1 MKLKKVITLI
11 TVVFLALPVS
21 AQEAENNEVINI
33 SNELGMHAGFT
44 TGIGLS
50 FRHWSEKYG
59 VQVTAIPLKANDF
72 QFVSAGLTG
81 LYSLTNKKYTR
92 FYLYLGNHLLINS
105 TYYNTYTEQEETR
118 TSYNV
123 GFGTGF
129 EVGRKVRFTVMAGYG
144 GYNITDVQDYYLL
157 PTIETGLYFKLG
169 QQ

>member
-1 MKLKKVITLI
+1 MLLKKISLTLAALMFAI
-11 TVVFLALPVS
+11 FVF
-21 AQEAENNEVINI
+21 AQEAENNEIINN

-50 FRHWSEKYG
+50 FRHWSNKFG

-81 LYSLTNKKYTR
+81 LYSLSNKKYTR

-105 TYYNTYTEQEETR
+105 SFNNWYSDQNQTETR
-118 TSYNV
+118 YNL

-129 EVGRKVRFTVMAGYG
+129 EVGKKVRFNIMVGYG
-144 GYNITDVQDYYLL
+144 AYNITNAPDYYLL
-157 PTIETGLYFKLG
+157 PTVESGLYFKL
-169 QQ
+169 

>member
-1 MKLKKVITLI
+1 MIHKKITLI
-11 TVVFLALPVS
+11 LAALMLSVFTF
-21 AQEAENNEVINI
+21 AQEAENNEIVYN

-50 FRHWSEKYG
+50 FRHWSGKYG

-81 LYSLTNKKYTR
+81 LYSLSNKKYTR

-105 TYYNTYTEQEETR
+105 SFYNSYTGANETKTR
-118 TSYNV
+118 YNV

-129 EVGRKVRFTVMAGYG
+129 EVGRKVRFTVMLGYG
-144 GYNITDVQDYYLL
+144 GYNLTEAPDYYLL
-157 PTIETGLYFKLG
+157 PTVETGLYFRLK
-169 QQ
+169 